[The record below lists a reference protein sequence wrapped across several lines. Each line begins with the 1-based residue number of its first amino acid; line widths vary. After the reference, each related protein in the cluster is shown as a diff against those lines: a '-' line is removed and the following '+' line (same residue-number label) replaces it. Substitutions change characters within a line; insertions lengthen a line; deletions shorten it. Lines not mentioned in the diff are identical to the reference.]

1 MIKKEDIL
9 QTLTKNKDSLYSKY
23 PIKSLAV
30 FGSVARDEN
39 IENSD
44 VDLLVEFNDDIGIR
58 FIDLAEEIESLLN
71 QRVDLVSKK
80 AVKPKYYKAFKED
93 LIYV

>member
-80 AVKPKYYKAFKED
+80 AVKPKYYKAFEED

>member
-1 MIKKEDIL
+1 MIKKEDVL

-80 AVKPKYYKAFKED
+80 AVKPKYYKAFEED